1 MGPLERAITEVGRPG
16 GAIERS
22 TRAQS
27 ALQEVMRS
35 LLVLSGLGI
44 ESMVRDIGWRF
55 MDAGRRLERSLQ
67 LLSLLR
73 RTVCSVRGDAADSMM
88 LESVLTTAES
98 IITYRL
104 RYRARAQLETVLELL
119 LLDPGNPRSLAYQL
133 ERLTEDLEV
142 LPHGDDLRL
151 SPERRMVLATHT
163 DLRLAEIG
171 SLVGEQA
178 PVADVTADGITASR
192 PRLDAFLLDLHTP
205 PVGGRRRGRS
215 RPLRARHADV
225 LAGRTGRRAAID
237 GAAVRRGGRLTGQAV

>member
-1 MGPLERAITEVGRPG
+1 
-16 GAIERS
+16 
-22 TRAQS
+22 
-27 ALQEVMRS
+27 MRS

-104 RYRARAQLETVLELL
+104 RYRSRAQLETVLELL

-171 SLVGEQA
+171 VLVAEQA
-178 PVADVTADGITASR
+178 PVVDLTSDGVTASR
-192 PRLDAFLLDLHTP
+192 PQLDAFLLDLHSRLSAAADAVDRAHFVHVTP
-205 PVGGRRRGRS
+205 SFSLVGPAGAQPSMGQ
-215 RPLRARHADV
+215 PL
-225 LAGRTGRRAAID
+225 D
-237 GAAVRRGGRLTGQAV
+237 GAGRLTGQAV

>member
-1 MGPLERAITEVGRPG
+1 MGPLERAITQVGRPG
-16 GAIERS
+16 GATERS

-142 LPHGDDLRL
+142 LPHGVDLRL
-151 SPERRMVLATHT
+151 SEERRMVLAAHT

-171 SLVGEQA
+171 SLVGDQA
-178 PVADVTADGITASR
+178 PVVPTSVRRSTAS
-192 PRLDAFLLDLHTP
+192 PRRARGWTRSCSICTRAC
-205 PVGGRRRGRS
+205 RRRPTRSTGPTSSTSRRRS
-215 RPLRARHADV
+215 RWSDRRARSHRWDE
-225 LAGRTGRRAAID
+225 R
-237 GAAVRRGGRLTGQAV
+237 